1 MERTTTDM
9 NARLEKKRQSL
20 ELLKKDVGDLKVELK
35 RRKEVKRV
43 QKATK
48 DIRFWMDNFVFPYLE
63 GLSDSY
69 NEPLLSGIRRLISEK
84 KNPFRPSEGW
94 DRTRESKTA
103 LTGLFRNPQAKVL
116 LHVARPFIKNKIEW
130 IQEQSDWVRETIIK
144 KEYPEFYT
152 TIVNIEGGKEWFNTI
167 ITDLVNTLK
176 RSL

>member
-1 MERTTTDM
+1 MSKTPTYS
-9 NARLEKKRQSL
+9 NAFLEKKRQSL
-20 ELLKKDVGDLKVELK
+20 DILKKDVGELRAEIK

-63 GLSDSY
+63 GISDSY
-69 NEPLLSGIRRLISEK
+69 NEPLLSGIRRLIREK
-84 KNPFRPSEGW
+84 KNPFRPKNGW
-94 DRTRESKTA
+94 DRTRESRTA

-116 LHVARPFIKNKIEW
+116 LHIARPFIKNKIEW

-144 KEYPEFYT
+144 KEYPEFYQA
-152 TIVNIEGGKEWFNTI
+152 IMSIDGGKEWFNTI